1 MRKVSGELFAF
12 TSGRHM
18 KRIQRSV
25 GFKLFASIFVSMAAV
40 FLAVSAWSEHRSE
53 QAWRQ
58 SFDQHARQTSAVLER
73 ALRYGMLLKKKKGV
87 HSELKTLAAQPGVKA
102 IRIFDKK
109 GKVAFSSLSGDK
121 GHKLGKKDPLCSLCH
136 AQQTKFRPPSREPF
150 SRTFRDE
157 NGRLVMSHI
166 HLIENSAECSNGPCH
181 AHPAKQKVLGVL
193 DLQMDMTVVDTGR
206 VSAQRTTA
214 YATLLMALVG
224 GIVTAAFVW
233 AFVRRPVQRL
243 VAGTERVANAGLD
256 TRIPVKGTGEFAEL
270 AKAFNRMTADLE
282 QAQERTARWESE
294 LEAAVQQKTEEL
306 GRAHGKLMQMEK
318 MASLGKLAATV
329 AHELNNPLAGILVY
343 SKLVARELKDDDIS
357 DEDRA
362 EALRCVQVIQHESTR
377 CGDIVKNLLTFAR
390 QSKADLAPTSLT
402 SIIER
407 SVQTVE
413 HLIKHAG
420 VDFTMTRL
428 SVSDEV
434 LCDGNQIQQALV
446 ALLVNAVEAMP
457 SGGELSL
464 TLRDLEDGVEI
475 ELRDTGVGIPPDVL
489 PHVFEPFVST
499 KEEKGVGLG
508 LAVVYGIVRRHGGQI
523 DVESEIDRG
532 TTFRITLPRR
542 GPEPLEAAG
551 D

>member
-1 MRKVSGELFAF
+1 
-12 TSGRHM
+12 M

-109 GKVAFSSLSGDK
+109 GRVAFSSLSGDK
-121 GHKLGKKDPLCSLCH
+121 GKKLDKKDPLCSLCH
-136 AQQTKFRPPSREPF
+136 AQQTSFRPPSREPF

-181 AHPAKQKVLGVL
+181 AHPPKQKVLGVL
-193 DLQMDMTVVDTGR
+193 DLQMDMNVVDTGR

-282 QAQERTARWESE
+282 IAQERTARWESE

-357 DEDRA
+357 DEDRT
-362 EALRCVQVIQHESTR
+362 EALRCVEVIQHESTR

-390 QSKADLAPTSLT
+390 QSKAEFALTSLT
-402 SIIER
+402 SVIER

-413 HLIKHAG
+413 HLIKHAS
-420 VDFTMTRL
+420 VDFTLTRL

-434 LCDGNQIQQALV
+434 LCDGNQYPAGLRGTAGQRRGSHALGRR
-446 ALLVNAVEAMP
+446 AEPHP
-457 SGGELSL
+457 SRLQRRSGDCAP
-464 TLRDLEDGVEI
+464 RH
-475 ELRDTGVGIPPDVL
+475 R
-489 PHVFEPFVST
+489 
-499 KEEKGVGLG
+499 
-508 LAVVYGIVRRHGGQI
+508 RRHPTRCSAACFRALCVHQGREGRRLGTRRRI
-523 DVESEIDRG
+523 RDRTAPRG
-532 TTFRITLPRR
+532 TDRRRVRNRQRHYVPYRAAPSRPGTCGSFRRMR
-542 GPEPLEAAG
+542 
-551 D
+551 